1 MTPGAQNEK
10 DRIHCRTVRHA
21 RVVTAQR
28 VPRPGRQ
35 KRLHLCP
42 QSVRQA
48 PAVIASPPSGLPQ
61 SILLGHLINMAMAA
75 LAAYWDRLLVAYGPR
90 YAEIYRQPV
99 ARQLAKIF
107 LGVKPADL
115 PVEQPTK
122 FELIVNLKTAKALGL
137 TMSPSLLARADE
149 VIE

>member
-75 LAAYWDRLLVAYGPR
+75 LAAYWDRLLAR
-90 YAEIYRQPV
+90 YALDMPMTGETFRGT
-99 ARQLAKIF
+99 ARDGPPHLCATCRS
-107 LGVKPADL
+107 V
-115 PVEQPTK
+115 T
-122 FELIVNLKTAKALGL
+122 
-137 TMSPSLLARADE
+137 
-149 VIE
+149 